1 MLQKIQT
8 QAKIRRIFMSE
19 EITEDFSAVDKVK
32 AAKIMQK
39 IIVEEATAIKSKG
52 DDNASMVK
60 KIQKMIEEEV
70 QCY

>member
-1 MLQKIQT
+1 
-8 QAKIRRIFMSE
+8 MSE
-19 EITEDFSAVDKVK
+19 ETKGDFSAIDKVK

-39 IIVEEATAIKSKG
+39 IIIEEAAAIRSKG

>member
-1 MLQKIQT
+1 
-8 QAKIRRIFMSE
+8 MSE